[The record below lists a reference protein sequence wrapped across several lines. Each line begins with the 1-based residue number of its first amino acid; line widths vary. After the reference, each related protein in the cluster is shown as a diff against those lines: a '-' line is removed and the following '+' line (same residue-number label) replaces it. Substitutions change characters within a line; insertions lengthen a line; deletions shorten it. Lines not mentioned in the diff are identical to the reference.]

1 MGLGKDRL
9 ALLGE
14 EAMSD
19 KNSKSAG
26 LSRRHVIKAGGAAVA
41 VAGLSPLIGAP
52 AIAQSRPFKIG
63 YVSPQT
69 GPLAP
74 FGEADN
80 FMLGIARKHFSPG
93 VKTADG
99 KTVKVEI
106 IVKDSQSKENRAAEV
121 AADLI
126 SKDKVDLLLVASTP
140 ETTNPV
146 SDQAETNEVPCISTM
161 APWQPWFF
169 LRGGK
174 PDGGFRY
181 TYHYFWGLE
190 DVIGAYLAMWGK
202 VNTDKVVG
210 ALFPNDGDGNA
221 WGDPKLGFPP
231 VLDKAGYKLI
241 DPGRFPDMNDNFSN
255 YIGTFKKENVEI
267 VTGVVIPPDIATFL
281 QQANQQG
288 YKPKVISVGKAL
300 LFPVVIDSLGAAANN
315 LSSEMWWGPTWPYK
329 SSLTGQTCKQLC
341 DAYTAATKKQWT
353 QHIGF
358 AYSLFEMANDV
369 VKRSHGPG
377 DTAATL
383 DAVVSTNL
391 ETVVG
396 PIQWGGKGPVKN
408 VAKTPMVGGQWR
420 AQKSGPWKNEIIV
433 VVNDTAPQIPVA
445 GEMEAYS

>member
-1 MGLGKDRL
+1 MSGKRINPG
-9 ALLGE
+9 A
-14 EAMSD
+14 
-19 KNSKSAG
+19 
-26 LSRRHVIKAGGAAVA
+26 LSRRDVIKAGGAAVA

-52 AIAQSRPFKIG
+52 AIAAEGTFKIG

-80 FMLGIARKHFSPG
+80 FMLGIARKHFAPG
-93 VKTADG
+93 VKTANG
-99 KTVKVEI
+99 KTVKVDI

-146 SDQAETNEVPCISTM
+146 SDQAETNEVPCVSTM

-169 LRGGK
+169 MRGGK
-174 PDGGFRY
+174 PDGGFKY

-190 DVIGAYLAMWGK
+190 DVIGAYLAMWKK
-202 VNTDKVVG
+202 VPTNKIVG
-210 ALFPNDGDGNA
+210 GLFPNDGDGNA
-221 WGDPKLGFPP
+221 WGDPKLGIAPAMEK
-231 VLDKAGYKLI
+231 DGYKLI

-267 VTGVVIPPDIATFL
+267 VTGVVIPPDIGTFL
-281 QQANQQG
+281 TQASQQSL
-288 YKPKVISVGKAL
+288 KPKAVTVGKAL
-300 LFPVVIDSLGAAANN
+300 LFPVVIDGLGAAANN

-329 SSLTGQTCKQLC
+329 SSLTGQTCQQLC
-341 DAYTAATKKQWT
+341 DAYTEATKKQWT

-358 AYSLFEMANDV
+358 AYSLFEMANDI
-369 VKRSHGPG
+369 VKRSEGPG
-377 DTAATL
+377 NRDATL
-383 DAVVSTNL
+383 AAVVNTNL

-396 PIQWGGKGPVKN
+396 PIAWGKGPVKN
-408 VAKTPMVGGQWR
+408 VTKTPMVGGQWR
-420 AQKSGPWKNEIIV
+420 STKGGKWKNEIIV
-433 VVNDTAPQIPVA
+433 VANDTAPQIPVA
-445 GEMEAYS
+445 GQVEVYGG

>member
-1 MGLGKDRL
+1 MAKT
-9 ALLGE
+9 
-14 EAMSD
+14 SD
-19 KNSKSAG
+19 SIRV
-26 LSRRHVIKAGGAAVA
+26 SRRKFMRASAATGAALA
-41 VAGLSPLIGAP
+41 AGSVFAP
-52 AIAQSRPFKIG
+52 AVQAAKTFKIG

-80 FMLGIARKHFSPG
+80 FMLGIARKHFAPG
-93 VKTADG
+93 VKTASG
-99 KTVKVEI
+99 KTVNVEI

-126 SKDKVDLLLVASTP
+126 NKDKVDLLLVASTP

-174 PDGGFRY
+174 PDGGFKY

-202 VNTDKVVG
+202 VPTNKTVG

-231 VLDKAGYKLI
+231 VLSKAGYKLV

-255 YIGTFKKENVEI
+255 YIGTFKKESVDI
-267 VTGVVIPPDIATFL
+267 VTGVVIPPDIGTFL
-281 QQANQQG
+281 TQANQQG
-288 YKPKVISVGKAL
+288 YKPKVVSVGKAL
-300 LFPVVIDSLGAAANN
+300 LFPVVIDGLGAAANN

-329 SSLTGQTCKQLC
+329 SSLTGATCQQLC
-341 DAYTAATKKQWT
+341 NEYEAATKKQWT

-358 AYSLFEMANDV
+358 AYSLFEMANDI
-369 VKRSHGPG
+369 VKRSQGPG
-377 DTAATL
+377 QRDAVL
-383 DAVVSTNL
+383 DAVTKTNL

-396 PIQWGGKGPVKN
+396 PISWSGKGPVKN

-420 AQKSGPWKNEIIV
+420 NTKSGPWKHEIVV

-445 GEMEAYS
+445 GKMEAYN